1 MQPNHESAVKSISRS
16 QEQDATFQLK
26 VNPHNHVVKVTRKP
40 LKHQSQTHRYI
51 KQSAN
56 VPLDGYWVKQCK
68 EVFSLLTGWVTCC
81 SQTSDDQH
89 QEHSSTY
96 TSSVCTWSPSNLNHV
111 QLFVSLST
119 GKASVASATPSSS
132 EPTSFL
138 FVLTSEKATTNQSYC
153 LWSKNKV
160 LIFVKYSAT
169 NFD

>member
-1 MQPNHESAVKSISRS
+1 MSWKSHENRWNINR
-16 QEQDATFQLK
+16 
-26 VNPHNHVVKVTRKP
+26 
-40 LKHQSQTHRYI
+40 THRYI

-96 TSSVCTWSPSNLNHV
+96 TSSVCTWSPSNQNHV

-138 FVLTSEKATTNQSYC
+138 FVLTSEKATTNQNYC

-160 LIFVKYSAT
+160 VIFVKYSANKFWLNIWQQNLT
-169 NFD
+169 EPFSLFANYFCIF